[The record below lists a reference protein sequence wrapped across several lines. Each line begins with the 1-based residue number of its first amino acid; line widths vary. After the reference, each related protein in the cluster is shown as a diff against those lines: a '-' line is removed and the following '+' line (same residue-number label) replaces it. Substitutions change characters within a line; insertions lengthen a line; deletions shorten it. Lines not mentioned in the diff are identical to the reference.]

1 MPKQTILTRKVDVRR
16 LERLLKREAHR
27 RIRERLQAILWI
39 STGVL
44 AQEVAKKI
52 GRCRQSV
59 AGFVRLFNGQGLQG
73 LLTIGRGPGR
83 QPCLS
88 LEKKRQILSWIQ
100 KGPRALGLPFNLWDC
115 KRLSHEIKKQ
125 WAVSLTDERVRQILH
140 ELGATLLR
148 PKHKLPSVS
157 PSLRRKK
164 NGTSKPFWRWPDGSR
179 GA

>member
-1 MPKQTILTRKVDVRR
+1 MAKQTVLTRKVDVQR
-16 LERLLKREAHR
+16 LERFLQREARR

-39 STGVL
+39 YSGEL
-44 AQEVAKKI
+44 AQDVAKKI

-59 AGFVRLFNGQGLQG
+59 AGFVELFNEQGLQG

-83 QPCLS
+83 QPRLS
-88 LEKKRQILSWIQ
+88 VAQKRQILSWIH
-100 KGPRALGLPFNLWDC
+100 KGPRALDLPFNLWDC

-125 WAVSLTDERVRQILH
+125 WGIPLTDERVRQILH

-164 NGTSKPFWRWPDGSR
+164 NGRSKPFWRWPEGSR
-179 GA
+179 GV